1 MKDKN
6 EIIETL
12 EKREKF
18 RISNFKKYFAKLKGR
33 CLAKKGS
40 DVLTEYVN
48 ARISEFKSYSYSE
61 KNFLISEA
69 LDYYMLCSNALEDKP
84 VPRELKTSAKTVADR
99 RENKANKKINE
110 EANNKYWQRAKAKQ
124 ESKEFLSKCEEIV
137 NNQINAAKEEVE
149 SYIHDLLSGA
159 AKYVD
164 ISIDSFD
171 FTLKEVNYIV

>member
-12 EKREKF
+12 QKREKF

-33 CLAKKGS
+33 RLAKRGS

-84 VPRELKTSAKTVADR
+84 VPRELKKNISTVADR
-99 RENKANKKINE
+99 RADKANKKFNE
-110 EANNKYWQRAKAKQ
+110 EANNKYLQRTKEKQ
-124 ESKEFLSKCEEIV
+124 DSKEFLSKCEDVV
-137 NNQINAAKEEVE
+137 NNNINAAKEEVM

-171 FTLKEVNYIV
+171 FALEEVNYIV

>member
-1 MKDKN
+1 MNDKK

-12 EKREKF
+12 EKRENF
-18 RISNFKKYFAKLKGR
+18 SISNCKKHFAKFKGR
-33 CLAKKGS
+33 CLAKRGS

-69 LDYYMLCSNALEDKP
+69 LDYYMLCSNALEEKP
-84 VPRELKTSAKTVADR
+84 IPRELKKNISTVADR

-110 EANNKYWQRAKAKQ
+110 EANNKYLQRAKAKQ

-137 NNQINAAKEEVE
+137 CNRINAAKEEVM

>member
-6 EIIETL
+6 EIIEAL

-18 RISNFKKYFAKLKGR
+18 RISNFKKYFAKFKGR
-33 CLAKKGS
+33 CLAKRGS

-61 KNFLISEA
+61 KNFLISET

-110 EANNKYWQRAKAKQ
+110 EANSKYLQRTKAKQ
-124 ESKEFLSKCEEIV
+124 ESKEFLSKCEKIV
-137 NNQINAAKEEVE
+137 NNRINASKETIM